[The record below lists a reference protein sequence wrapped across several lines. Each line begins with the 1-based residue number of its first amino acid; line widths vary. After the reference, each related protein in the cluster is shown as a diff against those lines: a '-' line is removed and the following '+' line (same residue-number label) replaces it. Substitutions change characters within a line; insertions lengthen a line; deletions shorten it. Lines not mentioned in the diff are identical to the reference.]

1 MKNSKNFLF
10 AILLIIALTSYA
22 NAAATCRE
30 YCIGKGYDN
39 GYCFNYDDSTRSEDP
54 GWVEHGAHD
63 GACSKDL
70 TKCNYAITS
79 INCHHLDEGSK
90 NICGDCSAMHANIYC
105 TCYKTMDCTKNC
117 RSECKSTGCNNS
129 QEIQSDSTCGEY
141 CKWHDCGDVECTGG
155 ACVKTPGLGEM
166 WSGGVCYFS
175 ISYVKNQNCEGATG
189 AAGYCAC
196 WRSDPCPDTSAEGL
210 EGMAENKCDANRGC
224 TTGSCAKIDSCG
236 DYTKEQCASQPCKGK
251 VGECVWNEDTGKCT
265 EKGWI
270 VPPEPTEPTDGLIN
284 NIKTSVYIVVV
295 NLYCIVLYIATA
307 VAALFVVITGIKYM
321 SSDDGGS
328 RAESRNR
335 MAYAVIGLAVIA
347 LACPLVNMLFGNT
360 NIGIPDSSG
369 KRVPCPGCPYLEQIT
384 STGEGISGGR
394 R

>member
-1 MKNSKNFLF
+1 V
-10 AILLIIALTSYA
+10 
-22 NAAATCRE
+22 
-30 YCIGKGYDN
+30 
-39 GYCFNYDDSTRSEDP
+39 DS
-54 GWVEHGAHD
+54 A
-63 GACSKDL
+63 
-70 TKCNYAITS
+70 
-79 INCHHLDEGSK
+79 
-90 NICGDCSAMHANIYC
+90 
-105 TCYKTMDCTKNC
+105 
-117 RSECKSTGCNNS
+117 
-129 QEIQSDSTCGEY
+129 
-141 CKWHDCGDVECTGG
+141 
-155 ACVKTPGLGEM
+155 
-166 WSGGVCYFS
+166 
-175 ISYVKNQNCEGATG
+175 
-189 AAGYCAC
+189 
-196 WRSDPCPDTSAEGL
+196 
-210 EGMAENKCDANRGC
+210 
-224 TTGSCAKIDSCG
+224 
-236 DYTKEQCASQPCKGK
+236 
-251 VGECVWNEDTGKCT
+251 
-265 EKGWI
+265 
-270 VPPEPTEPTDGLIN
+270 PEPTEPTDGLIN